1 MLVHTRVMMYYGP
14 TLIILVKKYDI
25 SKRCFA
31 YATSDE
37 ITIDPTEI
45 EEARWFSLD
54 EIDLICKNKHPDKIT
69 IPTERT
75 IANQLI
81 NYWNSNKSKL

>member
-1 MLVHTRVMMYYGP
+1 MHAINLSYK
-14 TLIILVKKYDI
+14 KKYY
-25 SKRCFA
+25 SCFA
-31 YATSDE
+31 YAASTE
-37 ITIDPTEI
+37 ITIDSNEI

-69 IPTERT
+69 IPSERA

-81 NYWNSNKSKL
+81 NYYNNNKAKL